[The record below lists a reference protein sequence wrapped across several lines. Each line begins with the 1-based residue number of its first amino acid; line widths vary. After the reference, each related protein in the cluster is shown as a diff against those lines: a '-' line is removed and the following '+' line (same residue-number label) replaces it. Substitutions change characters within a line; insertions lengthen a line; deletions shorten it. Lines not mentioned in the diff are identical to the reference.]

1 MRCHRMH
8 EYFATCQDR
17 GHSDTLLEAR
27 RTWRK
32 CQVGLRLVR
41 PRSNNDTSETTPETQ
56 PMKRTISFF
65 VLGTALLALSVRII
79 TTHKTVRETDRIQRV
94 ENDLTD

>member
-1 MRCHRMH
+1 
-8 EYFATCQDR
+8 
-17 GHSDTLLEAR
+17 
-27 RTWRK
+27 
-32 CQVGLRLVR
+32 
-41 PRSNNDTSETTPETQ
+41 
-56 PMKRTISFF
+56 MKRTISFF